1 MRLPHTRSCVRR
13 VPLCPGQHPWWT
25 RSAEDL
31 PHDTPPEGNRRDPD
45 RRTAAPGIPH
55 PDGSGRWLVPPW
67 PLDVAVT
74 ELVQHFQRYQPAV
87 HACSAIQAAYYS
99 GYAAVL
105 AATPSGKLAET
116 LSWQWYA
123 QLLSAISRAA
133 ASAEAEQ
140 AEAALDTAKTSM
152 QLSLVRMFGLN
163 SLPVDGQ
170 AR

>member
-1 MRLPHTRSCVRR
+1 MT
-13 VPLCPGQHPWWT
+13 QT
-25 RSAEDL
+25 AE
-31 PHDTPPEGNRRDPD
+31 P
-45 RRTAAPGIPH
+45 AAPGIPH
-55 PDGSGRWLVPPW
+55 PDDSGRWLVPPW
-67 PLDVAVT
+67 PAET
-74 ELVQHFQRYQPAV
+74 GAHQLVQHFQRFQPAV
-87 HACSAIQAAYYS
+87 HAGSAIQAAYYS

-105 AATPSGKLAET
+105 AATPSGELAET

-140 AEAALDTAKTSM
+140 AAEAEAALDTAKTSM
-152 QLSLVRMFGLN
+152 QLSLVRMYGLN